1 MPLRVDG
8 KAGGVTITVLNEDRF
23 VCVLPP
29 QRILS
34 DHGHTYASMVLSMKP
49 VVYYRME
56 QPKEEK
62 DRFTLFDS
70 AARRLCMQIAS
81 GERVCTAVGAGPLRG
96 LAFLARPDFDSDYV
110 LVRDYPKASGERI
123 SASAWVWAE
132 SQL

>member
-1 MPLRVDG
+1 MTDLGTEFGVEVGPAGATEAHVFVGRVAVLSAAGRGSGQTKRIISAGSAARVDG

-23 VCVLPP
+23 VRVLPP

-70 AARRLCMQIAS
+70 APAA
-81 GERVCTAVGAGPLRG
+81 VTANC
-96 LAFLARPDFDSDYV
+96 
-110 LVRDYPKASGERI
+110 I
-123 SASAWVWAE
+123 W
-132 SQL
+132 